1 MTCIL
6 MIFDSSLE
14 FRNTR
19 YIFSIMHKYL
29 SAHIFERYFF
39 NCFSWFDGKPLHQPS
54 ELFGCEAFNYKS
66 FDPVR
71 FSSAEQVKRTRCCRV
86 LYAKGSEYSGKTV
99 YTIPQICSATYYVYF
114 RKPNCVIQHLQG
126 PPRWSG
132 SLREKHRQRSLC
144 VCYHGLSLSLN
155 CCTNQGHSDN
165 QRIPT

>member
-71 FSSAEQVKRTRCCRV
+71 SSSAEQVKRPCRCVV
-86 LYAKGSEYSGKTV
+86 LYAERSEYSGKTV
-99 YTIPQICSATYYVYF
+99 YTTFTLASVHCAARRTLTRSCHACEVSRVHTV
-114 RKPNCVIQHLQG
+114 
-126 PPRWSG
+126 SG
-132 SLREKHRQRSLC
+132 YSFF
-144 VCYHGLSLSLN
+144 SLSIMSSVL
-155 CCTNQGHSDN
+155 CFFVYLFCDSIKKTSSLYM
-165 QRIPT
+165 IT

>member
-71 FSSAEQVKRTRCCRV
+71 SSSAQQLKRPCRCGV
-86 LYAKGSEYSGKTV
+86 LYDDRSENSGKAV
-99 YTIPQICSATYYVYF
+99 YTIPKICSATYYVYF
-114 RKPNCVIQHLQG
+114 RKPNCVIHIYKDLHDG
-126 PPRWSG
+126 ADHCGKS
-132 SLREKHRQRSLC
+132 
-144 VCYHGLSLSLN
+144 
-155 CCTNQGHSDN
+155 TASDLYVYATTVY
-165 QRIPT
+165 PYL